1 VTRIL
6 RPPGAVPPAV
16 PPPLPSGFGVETDSL
31 TRQLAPGL
39 LFGGSPVRIFR
50 LTPAGQAAW
59 RELQA
64 GPVASR
70 SAGALARQLTDA
82 GLVHPQPP
90 ALSSAPD
97 VTVVIPVRDRAAM
110 AERCL
115 AALGNRYPVV
125 VVDDGSLDPLAVAQA
140 ASRHGAT
147 LIRRDVNGGPGAARN
162 TALESVAS
170 DLVAF
175 IDSDCVA
182 APGWIEQLAPHLAD
196 PLVAAVAPRITGLA
210 PGTWAGRFTS
220 ASGSLDLGSKAARV
234 LPRSQVSYVPAAA
247 MLVRRAALLAA
258 ARDARAP
265 GVVPRKGRAGG
276 RPREPA
282 PQVFDESMRIGED
295 VDLVWRLHE
304 AGWRIRYD
312 PAVQVAHHEPA
323 TWPALLARRYRYGTS
338 AAPLALRH
346 PGAVTH
352 LVLHPWSAATVT
364 ALLARRPAAAAAWFG
379 GSVLATY
386 RILHRANVPRQG
398 TVRAMLGA
406 ARQTWLGIG
415 RYGTQ
420 FAAPLLVAVIAAP
433 GGSSPGRRWGRRAA
447 AASLLLGPPVT
458 AWAAGPRTLD
468 PARFTLGRIAD
479 DIAYGLGVWSGC
491 MSERTTAP
499 MRPAIGWRRLRYDK
513 DGTPR

>member
-1 VTRIL
+1 ML
-6 RPPGAVPPAV
+6 A
-16 PPPLPSGFGVETDSL
+16 PLPSRFGVEIDSL
-31 TRQLAPGL
+31 TRQLAPDL

-59 RELQA
+59 RELQS

-70 SAGALARQLTDA
+70 RAGVLARQLTDA
-82 GLVHPQPP
+82 GLVHPRPP
-90 ALSSAPD
+90 RLSSAPD
-97 VTVVIPVRDRAAM
+97 VTVVIPVCDRAAM
-110 AERCL
+110 LERCL
-115 AALGNRYPVV
+115 AALGGRYPVLV
-125 VVDDGSLDPLAVAQA
+125 ADDGSRDRLAVAKA
-140 ASRHGAT
+140 AARHGAA

-162 TALESVAS
+162 TALESVAT

-175 IDSDCVA
+175 IDSDCVP
-182 APGWIEQLAPHLAD
+182 APGWIDQLAPHFAD

-210 PGTWAGRFTS
+210 PGTWAGRYTS
-220 ASGSLDLGSKAARV
+220 ASGSLDLGGKAARV
-234 LPRSQVSYVPAAA
+234 LPRSQVSYVPTAALLA
-247 MLVRRAALLAA
+247 RRAALLAA
-258 ARDARAP
+258 ARDGR
-265 GVVPRKGRAGG
+265 GVQGG
-276 RPREPA
+276 RLPEPA

-304 AGWRIRYD
+304 AGWRIRYE

-323 TWPALLARRYRYGTS
+323 SWPALLARRYRYGTS
-338 AAPLALRH
+338 AAPLARRH

-364 ALLARRPAAAAAWFG
+364 ALLARRPGAAAAAFW

-386 RILHRANVPRQG
+386 RGLDRAGVPRHG

-406 ARQTWLGIG
+406 ARQTWLGMG

-420 FAAPLLVAVIAAP
+420 FAAPLLVALIAAP
-433 GGSSPGRRWGRRAA
+433 GGSSARRRWGRRAA

-458 AWAAGPRTLD
+458 AWTAAPRALD
-468 PARFTLGRIAD
+468 PARFALGRIAD

-491 MSERTTAP
+491 ISERTTAP
-499 MRPAIGWRRLRYDK
+499 VRPAIGWRRLRYDK
-513 DGTPR
+513 DGAP

>member
-1 VTRIL
+1 MTASL
-6 RPPGAVPPAV
+6 RRPAAVPPAV
-16 PPPLPSGFGVETDSL
+16 PPPLPPGFAVETDPL
-31 TRQLAPGL
+31 TRQLTPGL
-39 LFGGSPVRIFR
+39 LFGGSPVRILR

-64 GPVASR
+64 GPVTSR
-70 SAGALARQLTDA
+70 SAGVLARQLTDA

-90 ALSSAPD
+90 DLSSAPD
-97 VTVVIPVRDRAAM
+97 VTVVIPVCDRAAM
-110 AERCL
+110 LERCL
-115 AALGNRYPVV
+115 AALGDRYPVV
-125 VVDDGSLDPLAVAQA
+125 VVDDGSRDPLAVAKV
-140 ASRHGAT
+140 ASRHGAA

-175 IDSDCVA
+175 LDSDCVA
-182 APGWIEQLAPHLAD
+182 TEGWIGRLAPHLAD

-210 PGTWAGRFTS
+210 PGTWAGRYTS
-220 ASGSLDLGSKAARV
+220 ASGSLDLGGKAARV
-234 LPRSQVSYVPAAA
+234 LPRSQVSYVPTAALLA
-247 MLVRRAALLAA
+247 RRAALLAA
-258 ARDARAP
+258 AR
-265 GVVPRKGRAGG
+265 GG
-276 RPREPA
+276 R
-282 PQVFDESMRIGED
+282 VFDESMRIGED

-304 AGWRIRYD
+304 AGWRIRYA

-323 TWPALLARRYRYGTS
+323 TWPALLARRYRYGKS

-364 ALLARRPAAAAAWFG
+364 AVLARRPAAAVAGFG

-386 RILHRANVPRQG
+386 RSLHRASVPRQG
-398 TVRAMLGA
+398 TVRAMIGA

-433 GGSSPGRRWGRRAA
+433 GGSSARRRWGRRAA
-447 AASLLLGPPVT
+447 AASLLLGPPLT
-458 AWAAGPRTLD
+458 AWTAGPRTLG
-468 PARFTLGRIAD
+468 PARFALGRIAD

-491 MSERTTAP
+491 VSERTTAP
-499 MRPAIGWRRLRYDK
+499 LRPAIGWRRLRYDK